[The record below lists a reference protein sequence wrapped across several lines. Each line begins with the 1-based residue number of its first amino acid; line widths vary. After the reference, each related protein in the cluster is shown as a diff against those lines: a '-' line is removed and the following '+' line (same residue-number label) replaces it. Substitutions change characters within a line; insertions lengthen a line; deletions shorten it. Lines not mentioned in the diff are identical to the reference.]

1 MCCVYLELAVLLC
14 HITAHHR
21 SPPNV
26 TLYRVSCFL
35 LVPAPQVTENAAF
48 IDDLDA
54 DSLDLVELILN
65 LEESFGVEISDE
77 KAQELKTV
85 GDAQKLIDDLKK

>member
-1 MCCVYLELAVLLC
+1 MG
-14 HITAHHR
+14 
-21 SPPNV
+21 
-26 TLYRVSCFL
+26 RVCGGRRTG
-35 LVPAPQVTENAAF
+35 VWAPQINEDAAF

-85 GDAQKLIDDLKK
+85 GDAQKLIDSLK

>member
-1 MCCVYLELAVLLC
+1 MQRLY
-14 HITAHHR
+14 
-21 SPPNV
+21 
-26 TLYRVSCFL
+26 TLGWYDL
-35 LVPAPQVTENAAF
+35 QVTESAAF

-85 GDAQKLIDDLKK
+85 GDAQKLIDSLKK